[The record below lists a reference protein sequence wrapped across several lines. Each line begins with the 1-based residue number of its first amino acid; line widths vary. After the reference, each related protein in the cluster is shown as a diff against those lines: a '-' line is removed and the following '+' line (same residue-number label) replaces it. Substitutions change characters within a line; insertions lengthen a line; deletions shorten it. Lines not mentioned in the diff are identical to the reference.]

1 MSNTNTPLFQNFPNI
16 FLCGLSGSGKDT
28 FVNELTKRG
37 SFVKIRLAETI
48 KRMVTELNNI
58 SFEELETLKRT
69 VPELRSQHNEFD
81 LMMREFTEDPSEMSS
96 ANRCRMIIKRKTM
109 DFTNPVVDGI
119 DNILQT
125 APMII
130 IDGRAVSETLEFIEA
145 GFVGVFL
152 TRTNSEFRNP
162 EHETEADNISNGTI
176 RHLCE
181 LGWADN
187 IYIINNDNHIRND
200 LKELKHDFP
209 ELFVNN
215 IGRVDIEEYKTEVNK
230 LIDSLILYYANKQS

>member
-1 MSNTNTPLFQNFPNI
+1 MNNTNTLSNFPNI

-58 SFEELETLKRT
+58 SFEELEELKRK

-81 LMMREFTEDPSEMSS
+81 NMMRQFTEDPTEMSS

-119 DNILQT
+119 DDILMNS
-125 APMII
+125 PIII
-130 IDGRAVSETLEFIEA
+130 IDGRAVSETIEFISA
-145 GFVGVFL
+145 GFIGIFL
-152 TRTNSEFRNP
+152 TRTNSEFRNLQ
-162 EHETEADNISNGTI
+162 HETEADNISNGTI

-187 IYIINNDNHIRND
+187 IYIVNNDNHIRND
-200 LKELKHDFP
+200 LKELKEDFP
-209 ELFVNN
+209 ELYVNN
-215 IGRVDIEEYKTEVNK
+215 IGRIDIDEYITNVNK